1 MQSYDLEFHE
11 YAQLFPLI
19 AGEDYEALL
28 EDIDANGQ
36 RTPIVLHEGKILDG
50 RNRYRA
56 CKDLLIEPQTVEYTG
71 DDALSY
77 VLSLNLYRR
86 QLTVAQRALI
96 AAELSS
102 LRGSSAITVDMDK
115 AAGQELEA
123 AKMAIE
129 EAAKILGISPRSVS
143 SACKVVR
150 DGTQELLNAVKA
162 GEVSVSAAE
171 QVAKLEKEAQ
181 QDLCSR
187 GPKAIRKAA
196 KDMREEGR
204 SRTSLS
210 GKPTGRSEEYGLLPP
225 PIPLDDEGAD
235 AAKHTPQNEVAA
247 IEQKSDAF
255 YAQERKP
262 AAQLLFE
269 MTDAGM
275 QFGREAEG
283 VADDIMNQVEE
294 GLDLQFLAFVVDVAK
309 RLENRVKAKI
319 QARYADESQELGSSG
334 RVLL

>member
-19 AGEDYEALL
+19 SGAEYEALL
-28 EDIDANGQ
+28 EDIGTNGQ
-36 RTPIVLHEGKILDG
+36 RAPIVLHEGKILDG
-50 RNRYRA
+50 RNRYCV
-56 CKDLLIEPQTVEYTG
+56 CKDLLIKPRTEDYTG
-71 DDALSY
+71 DDALGF

-102 LRGSSAITVDMDK
+102 LRGSSAITVDLEK

-129 EAAKILGISPRSVS
+129 QAAKVLGISPRSVS

-150 DGTQELLNAVKA
+150 NGTQKLLDAVRS

-171 QVAKLEKEAQ
+171 QVAKLAEGAQ
-181 QDLCSR
+181 QELCGR

-204 SRTSLS
+204 SKPATSRKS
-210 GKPTGRSEEYGLLPP
+210 VRPSDESVSLPP
-225 PIPLDDEGAD
+225 PVPLEDTEA
-235 AAKHTPQNEVAA
+235 QVALGNQIA
-247 IEQKSDAF
+247 TIEHESQVLYTS
-255 YAQERKP
+255 ERKP

-269 MTDAGM
+269 MADAGM

-283 VADDIMNQVEE
+283 IADDIMNEVEE
-294 GLDLQFLAFVVDVAK
+294 GLDLQYLAFVVDVAK
-309 RLENRVKAKI
+309 RLESRVKAKM
-319 QARYADESQELGSSG
+319 QTRYADET
-334 RVLL
+334 

>member
-1 MQSYDLEFHE
+1 MQSYQLVFHE

-19 AGEDYEALL
+19 SGDDYQALL
-28 EDIDANGQ
+28 DDIDTHGQ
-36 RTPIVLHEGKILDG
+36 RASIVLYEGKILDG
-50 RNRYRA
+50 RNRYRV
-56 CKDLLIEPQTVEYTG
+56 CQDLQIEPRTEVYTG
-71 DDALSY
+71 EDALGY

-102 LRGSSAITVDMDK
+102 LRGSSAITVDMEK

-129 EAAKILGISPRSVS
+129 EAAKVLGISSRSVS

-150 DGTQELLNAVKA
+150 DGTPQLLDAVKA
-162 GEVSVSAAE
+162 GVVSVSAAE
-171 QVAKLEKEAQ
+171 QVAKLEIEAQ
-181 QDLCSR
+181 KELCSR

-196 KDMREEGR
+196 KEMREEGR
-204 SRTSLS
+204 SQPAMTNKPLPPSDKS
-210 GKPTGRSEEYGLLPP
+210 GPLPP
-225 PIPLDDEGAD
+225 PVPLDDD
-235 AAKHTPQNEVAA
+235 DNENGDSTHYAPANQTAA
-247 IEQKSDAF
+247 IEQESDVF
-255 YAQERKP
+255 YTSERRP

-269 MTDAGM
+269 MADAGM

-283 VADDIMNQVEE
+283 VADDIMNEVEE

-309 RLENRVKAKI
+309 RLENRVKAKMH
-319 QARYADESQELGSSG
+319 ARYADET
-334 RVLL
+334 

>member
-1 MQSYDLEFHE
+1 MQSYDLEFHD

-19 AGEDYEALL
+19 IGDDYEALL
-28 EDIDANGQ
+28 EDIDTNGQ
-36 RTPIVLHEGKILDG
+36 RAPIVLHEGKILDG
-50 RNRYRA
+50 RNRYRV
-56 CKDLLIEPQTVEYTG
+56 CKDLLIEPQTEEYTG
-71 DDALSY
+71 DDALGY

-102 LRGSSAITVDMDK
+102 LRGSSAITVDLEK

-129 EAAKILGISPRSVS
+129 EAAKVLGISPRSVS

-150 DGTQELLNAVKA
+150 DGAQELLDAVKS

-171 QVAKLEKEAQ
+171 QVAKLGKEAQ
-181 QDLCSR
+181 QELCSR

-204 SRTSLS
+204 S
-210 GKPTGRSEEYGLLPP
+210 KPALTNKPLPPSEKNGSLPP
-225 PIPLDDEGAD
+225 PVPLDDDEDAD
-235 AAKHTPQNEVAA
+235 SAQDAPANQIAA
-247 IEQKSDAF
+247 IEQESDVF
-255 YAQERKP
+255 YTSERKP

-269 MTDAGM
+269 MADAGM

-283 VADDIMNQVEE
+283 VADDIMNEVEE

-309 RLENRVKAKI
+309 RLENRVKAKM
-319 QARYADESQELGSSG
+319 QARYAEET
-334 RVLL
+334 

>member
-1 MQSYDLEFHE
+1 MQSYDLEFHD

-19 AGEDYEALL
+19 SGADYEALV
-28 EDIDANGQ
+28 EDIDTNGQ
-36 RTPIVLHEGKILDG
+36 RAPIVLYEGKILDG
-50 RNRYRA
+50 RNRYRV
-56 CKDLLIEPQTVEYTG
+56 CKDLLIEPRTEEYTG
-71 DDALSY
+71 DDALGF

-102 LRGSSAITVDMDK
+102 LRGSSAITVDLEK

-129 EAAKILGISPRSVS
+129 QAAKVLGISPRSVS

-150 DGTQELLNAVKA
+150 NGTQKLLDAVRS

-171 QVAKLEKEAQ
+171 QVAKLAEEAQ
-181 QDLCSR
+181 QELCGR

-204 SRTSLS
+204 SKPATSS
-210 GKPTGRSEEYGLLPP
+210 KPVLPSEESVSLPP
-225 PIPLDDEGAD
+225 PVPLEDDED
-235 AAKHTPQNEVAA
+235 AEAQVAPGNQIAA
-247 IEQKSDAF
+247 IEQESQVF
-255 YAQERKP
+255 YTSERKP

-269 MTDAGM
+269 MADAGM

-283 VADDIMNQVEE
+283 IADDIMNEVEE
-294 GLDLQFLAFVVDVAK
+294 GLDLQYLAFVVDVAK
-309 RLENRVKAKI
+309 RLESRVKAKM
-319 QARYADESQELGSSG
+319 QARYAD
-334 RVLL
+334 VT

>member
-1 MQSYDLEFHE
+1 MFGLSFLDKTWNEKLLMQSYDLEFHD

-19 AGEDYEALL
+19 VGDDYEALL
-28 EDIDANGQ
+28 EDIDTNGQ
-36 RTPIVLHEGKILDG
+36 LAPIVLHEGKILDG
-50 RNRYRA
+50 RNRYRV
-56 CKDLLIEPQTVEYTG
+56 CQDLLIEPQTVEYTG
-71 DDALSY
+71 DDALGY

-102 LRGSSAITVDMDK
+102 LRGSSAIAVDVDK

-129 EAAKILGISPRSVS
+129 EAAKVLGVSPRSVS

-150 DGTQELLNAVKA
+150 DGTQELLDAVKA

-181 QDLCSR
+181 QELCSR

-204 SRTSLS
+204 SKTSLFTR
-210 GKPTGRSEEYGLLPP
+210 PIAPSEKDGHLPP
-225 PIPLDDEGAD
+225 PVPLDDEA
-235 AAKHTPQNEVAA
+235 AA
-247 IEQKSDAF
+247 IEQKTDAF
-255 YAQERKP
+255 HSLEKKP

-309 RLENRVKAKI
+309 RLENRVKAKM
-319 QARYADESQELGSSG
+319 QARYADE
-334 RVLL
+334 

>member
-1 MQSYDLEFHE
+1 
-11 YAQLFPLI
+11 
-19 AGEDYEALL
+19 
-28 EDIDANGQ
+28 
-36 RTPIVLHEGKILDG
+36 
-50 RNRYRA
+50 
-56 CKDLLIEPQTVEYTG
+56 
-71 DDALSY
+71 
-77 VLSLNLYRR
+77 
-86 QLTVAQRALI
+86 
-96 AAELSS
+96 
-102 LRGSSAITVDMDK
+102 MDK

-129 EAAKILGISPRSVS
+129 EAAKVLGVSPRSVS

-150 DGTQELLNAVKA
+150 DGTQELLDAVKA

-181 QDLCSR
+181 QELCSR

-204 SRTSLS
+204 SKTSLFTR
-210 GKPTGRSEEYGLLPP
+210 PIAPSEKDGHLPP
-225 PIPLDDEGAD
+225 PVPLDDEA
-235 AAKHTPQNEVAA
+235 AA
-247 IEQKSDAF
+247 IEQKTDAF
-255 YAQERKP
+255 HSLEKKP

-309 RLENRVKAKI
+309 RLENRVKAKM
-319 QARYADESQELGSSG
+319 QARYADE
-334 RVLL
+334 